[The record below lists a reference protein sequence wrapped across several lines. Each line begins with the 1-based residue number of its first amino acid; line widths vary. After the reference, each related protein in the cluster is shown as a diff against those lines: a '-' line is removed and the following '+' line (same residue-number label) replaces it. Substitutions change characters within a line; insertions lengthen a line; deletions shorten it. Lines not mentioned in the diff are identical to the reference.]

1 MIGEWDILLRLL
13 IAAGLGAVVGFE
25 RERSQQPAGLR
36 THIILVVGATLAMTL
51 SVNLAIQFQ
60 PLVPNGDPARL
71 AAQVVSGIGFLGA
84 GAIFRY
90 GVSIKGL
97 TTATS
102 LWTMAVVGLVVG
114 AGHYLAAIGAT
125 TLILVVLFAINI
137 IEDRLI
143 NPYLLVNLTLSA
155 ADRPGLIKDL
165 KKLLE
170 KQGVRY
176 VRLSIQKNIRRK
188 IIRVETQLR
197 VHNEEGIE
205 PLMSE
210 LSSLQGVR
218 AFRLV

>member
-1 MIGEWDILLRLL
+1 MIGEWDILIRLL

-36 THIILVVGATLAMTL
+36 THIILVVGSTLAMTL

-71 AAQVVSGIGFLGA
+71 AAQVISGIGFLGA

-125 TLILVVLFAINI
+125 ALILVVLFVINI
-137 IEDRLI
+137 VEDKLI
-143 NPYLLVNLTLSA
+143 NPYQQIGLTLSA
-155 ADRPGLIKDL
+155 VDHPGIIKEL

-170 KQGVRY
+170 KHDARY
-176 VRLSIQKNIRRK
+176 ARFTIQKNIKRK
-188 IIRVETQLR
+188 TVRVETQLR

-205 PLMSE
+205 PLMAE
-210 LSSLQGVR
+210 LSDLQGVR
-218 AFRLV
+218 GFRLD

>member
-1 MIGEWDILLRLL
+1 MIGEWDILIRLL

-36 THIILVVGATLAMTL
+36 THIILVVGSTLAMTL

-71 AAQVVSGIGFLGA
+71 AAQVISGIGFLGA

-125 TLILVVLFAINI
+125 ALILVVLFVINI
-137 IEDRLI
+137 VEDKLI
-143 NPYLLVNLTLSA
+143 NPYQQIGLTLSA
-155 ADRPGLIKDL
+155 VDHPGIIKEL

-170 KQGVRY
+170 KYGVRY
-176 VRLSIQKNIRRK
+176 ARFTIQKNIKRK
-188 IIRVETQLR
+188 TVRVETQLR

-205 PLMSE
+205 PLMAE
-210 LSSLQGVR
+210 LSDLQGVR
-218 AFRLV
+218 GFRLD

>member
-1 MIGEWDILLRLL
+1 MIGEWDILIRLL

-36 THIILVVGATLAMTL
+36 THIILVVGSTLAMTL

-71 AAQVVSGIGFLGA
+71 AAQVISGIGFLGA

-125 TLILVVLFAINI
+125 VLILVVLFVINI
-137 IEDRLI
+137 VEDKLI
-143 NPYLLVNLTLSA
+143 NPYQQIGLTLSA
-155 ADRPGLIKDL
+155 VDRPGIIKEL

-170 KQGVRY
+170 KHDARY
-176 VRLSIQKNIRRK
+176 ARFTIQKNIKRK
-188 IIRVETQLR
+188 TVRVETQLR

-205 PLMSE
+205 PLMAE
-210 LSSLQGVR
+210 LSDLQGVR
-218 AFRLV
+218 GFRLD

>member
-1 MIGEWDILLRLL
+1 MIGEPDILIRIL
-13 IAAGLGAVVGFE
+13 IAACLGGLVGFE

-36 THIILVVGATLAMTL
+36 THIILVVGSTLAMTL

-71 AAQVVSGIGFLGA
+71 AAQVISGIGFLGA

-114 AGHYLAAIGAT
+114 AGHYLAAIGT
-125 TLILVVLFAINI
+125 TILILIVLFVINI
-137 IEDRLI
+137 VEDRII
-143 NPYLLVNLTLSA
+143 NPYLLVTLTLSA
-155 ADRPGLIKDL
+155 ADRPGLIKDF
-165 KKLLE
+165 KKLLD
-170 KQGVRY
+170 KHGAHY
-176 VRLSIQKNIRRK
+176 VRLSIQKNIRHK
-188 IIRVETQLR
+188 TIRVETQIR
-197 VHNEEGIE
+197 VHQEEGVE
-205 PLMSE
+205 PLMAE
-210 LSSLQGVR
+210 LSALQGVR

>member
-1 MIGEWDILLRLL
+1 MISEWDILLRLL

-36 THIILVVGATLAMTL
+36 THIILVVGSTLAMTL
-51 SVNLAIQFQ
+51 SINLAIQFQ

-71 AAQVVSGIGFLGA
+71 AAQVISGIGFLGA

-102 LWTMAVVGLVVG
+102 LWTMAVVGLIVG
-114 AGHYLAAIGAT
+114 AGHYLVAVGAT
-125 TLILVVLFAINI
+125 ALILIVLFAVNI
-137 IEDRLI
+137 VEDRLV
-143 NPYLLVNLTLSA
+143 NPYLLVTLTLSA
-155 ADRPGLIKDL
+155 ADHPALIKDL
-165 KKLLE
+165 KKVLE
-170 KQGVRY
+170 KQDVHY
-176 VRLSIQKNIRRK
+176 VRLTIQKNIRRK
-188 IIRVETQLR
+188 TIRIETQLR

-205 PLMSE
+205 PLMTE
-210 LSSLQGVR
+210 LSTLHGVR

>member
-1 MIGEWDILLRLL
+1 MIGEWDILIRLL

-36 THIILVVGATLAMTL
+36 THIILVVGSTLAMTL

-71 AAQVVSGIGFLGA
+71 AAQVISGIGFLGA

-125 TLILVVLFAINI
+125 ILILTVLFAINI
-137 IEDRLI
+137 IEARFI
-143 NPYLLVNLTLSA
+143 NPYLAVTLTLSA
-155 ADRPGLIKDL
+155 ADRPALLNDL

-170 KQGVRY
+170 KQGVKYARFT
-176 VRLSIQKNIRRK
+176 IQKNIKRK
-188 IIRVETQLR
+188 TLRIETQIR
-197 VHNEEGIE
+197 VHNENGVE
-205 PLMSE
+205 PLMAE
-210 LSSLQGVR
+210 LSVMPGVR

>member
-1 MIGEWDILLRLL
+1 MIGEWDILIRLL

-36 THIILVVGATLAMTL
+36 THIILVVGSTLAMTL

-71 AAQVVSGIGFLGA
+71 AAQVISGIGFLGA

-90 GVSIKGL
+90 GFSIKGL

-114 AGHYLAAIGAT
+114 AGHYLAAVGAT
-125 TLILVVLFAINI
+125 ILILIVLFAINI
-137 IEDRLI
+137 IEDRFI
-143 NPYLLVNLTLSA
+143 NPYLAVTLTLSA
-155 ADRPGLIKDL
+155 TDRPAVLIDL

-170 KQGVRY
+170 KQGVKYARFT
-176 VRLSIQKNIRRK
+176 IQKNIKRK
-188 IIRVETQLR
+188 TLRIETQIR
-197 VHNEEGIE
+197 VHNEGGVE
-205 PLMSE
+205 PLMAE
-210 LSSLQGVR
+210 LSVMPGVR

>member
-1 MIGEWDILLRLL
+1 MIGEWDILIRLL

-36 THIILVVGATLAMTL
+36 THIILVVGSTLAMTL

-71 AAQVVSGIGFLGA
+71 AAQVISGIGFLGA

-114 AGHYLAAIGAT
+114 AGHYLAASRRHDPDPDRA
-125 TLILVVLFAINI
+125 LCDQHYRVPVCQPLFGGYSDAQ
-137 IEDRLI
+137 RRG
-143 NPYLLVNLTLSA
+143 P
-155 ADRPGLIKDL
+155 PGFAQRFK
-165 KKLLE
+165 E
-170 KQGVRY
+170 T
-176 VRLSIQKNIRRK
+176 SRK
-188 IIRVETQLR
+188 TGCQICAF
-197 VHNEEGIE
+197 HHPEEY
-205 PLMSE
+205 
-210 LSSLQGVR
+210 
-218 AFRLV
+218 

>member
-13 IAAGLGAVVGFE
+13 IAAGLGAVIGLE

-71 AAQVVSGIGFLGA
+71 AAQVISGIGFLGA

-102 LWTMAVVGLVVG
+102 LWTMAVVGVVVG

-125 TLILVVLFAINI
+125 LLILIVLFVVNI
-137 IEDRLI
+137 IEDRVI
-143 NPYLLVNLTLSA
+143 NPYLSVTLTLSA

-170 KQGVRY
+170 RQGARY
-176 VRLSIQKNIRRK
+176 VRMSIQKSIRRK
-188 IIRVETQLR
+188 TIRVTTQLR
-197 VHNEEGIE
+197 VHYEEGIE
-205 PLMSE
+205 PLMAE
-210 LSSLQGVR
+210 LSALPGVR